1 MKMFWKQIVTGSF
14 VTLQMNILETT
25 ELYILKG

>member
-1 MKMFWKQIVTGSF
+1 MFWKQIVTGSF